1 MDINARYA
9 DILLI
14 IRINAP
20 EENALCADSRKK
32 MGLKNMMKIK
42 QLFCNH
48 RYVWSEKPHYMQCG
62 VIAYYAK
69 CSKCGKVAGEKRIR
83 GRGEKNE

>member
-1 MDINARYA
+1 MI
-9 DILLI
+9 
-14 IRINAP
+14 
-20 EENALCADSRKK
+20 
-32 MGLKNMMKIK
+32 KIK

-69 CSKCGKVAGEKRIR
+69 CSKCGKVAGEKWIR
-83 GRGEKNE
+83 GRGKKNE